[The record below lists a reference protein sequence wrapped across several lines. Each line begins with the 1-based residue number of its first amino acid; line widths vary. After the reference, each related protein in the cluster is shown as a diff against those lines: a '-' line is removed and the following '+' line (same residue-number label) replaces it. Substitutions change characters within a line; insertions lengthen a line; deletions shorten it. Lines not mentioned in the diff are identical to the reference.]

1 MSVNG
6 WIFKRALK
14 NEILINTATWM
25 NIKDIM
31 QSEKKSD
38 TNLRRKWICD
48 YGAEMG
54 IKSFSFRCF
63 NH

>member
-38 TNLRRKWICD
+38 TNLHRKQIRD

-54 IKSFSFRCF
+54 IKSLVLGVLVT
-63 NH
+63 